1 MLFFDPSVS
10 LLVDFIES
18 LSLAELYFLDKEGVL
33 FLISCIFLLS
43 LIGVRLAPP
52 LPSMKEKSTSS
63 PALLVIGSYLETH
76 LLSIFYE
83 SKYFLIHWINSKL
96 S

>member
-10 LLVDFIES
+10 LLVDFTDS
-18 LSLAELYFLDKEGVL
+18 FSLAELCFLDKGVL

-63 PALLVIGSYLETH
+63 PPLLAIGSYLELY

-83 SKYFLIHWINSKL
+83 SKYFFIH
-96 S
+96 